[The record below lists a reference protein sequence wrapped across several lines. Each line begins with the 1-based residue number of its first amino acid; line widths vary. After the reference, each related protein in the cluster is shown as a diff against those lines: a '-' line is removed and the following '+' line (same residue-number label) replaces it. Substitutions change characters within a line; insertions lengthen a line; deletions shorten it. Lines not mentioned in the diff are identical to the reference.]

1 MVWWFFRFERPE
13 FRFMWRSDVACVQS
27 NIDFMA
33 PGKKSETP
41 VYTGRTQISRLKG
54 WSLSDKRRGQVVQM
68 HETLKSISCASC
80 TCFFVAFTSD
90 GCQMSSSSMSMT
102 MRNRQWICMSIM
114 HMSHERQVD
123 GGSWVDG
130 RDLQLSAIYVKVHV
144 CNSVGLPVLEFSTWS
159 VSVMSDNVPIKFAC
173 VHFNVT
179 ACTSQ
184 NMSRCLSASTA
195 LSVLACLPLF
205 MTASVAV
212 VVYWEMPEWM
222 AWLRSVYSRLLSK

>member
-1 MVWWFFRFERPE
+1 
-13 FRFMWRSDVACVQS
+13 
-27 NIDFMA
+27 MA

-54 WSLSDKRRGQVVQM
+54 WHYQTNAGGKSRKCM
-68 HETLKSISCASC
+68 KTLKSISCALC

-90 GCQMSSSSMSMT
+90 DCQMSSSSMSMT

-123 GGSWVDG
+123 GGSCVDG

-144 CNSVGLPVLEFSTWS
+144 CNSVGLPALAFATWS

-212 VVYWEMPEWM
+212 VVY
-222 AWLRSVYSRLLSK
+222 